1 MRTIRFK
8 LLFTVSV
15 STVVLLVLLG
25 VLVILQS
32 LGEIRPFAEQLAR
45 EVARARADEVARWLD
60 GVQTDVR
67 RYASL
72 DVIRRARPQEIEP
85 FLAGVA
91 AGLEA
96 HYEILFF
103 AWPDGRY
110 HTTQAVRGSVLD
122 RDYFQAIVSGK
133 SDFVI
138 SDPVISRSTGNAII
152 VIASAVRD
160 HTGRLAGVFAATVKT
175 DTLSSIVDRMKI
187 GQAGFG
193 SIADG
198 SGLLIAHPDRSLTMK
213 LRLTE
218 ADSKGYQGMNAIGRS
233 MTNGRPGSGVFRR
246 ANGSEGLVLFE
257 PVRGAPRWQF
267 AAVIMLADL
276 MSTAYSLALTI
287 AILTAIILVVLLG
300 MTWVLATR
308 ITRPIGLMVHRV
320 RDLSEGEGDL
330 TKKIE
335 VETNDE
341 LSILADRLNLFI
353 GNVRSDIVLI
363 KDRAAGMKKST
374 EELATI
380 AADGASATEQIS
392 AQSQTIASAT
402 TEMDQ
407 SLQVLASS
415 IEEMSI
421 SVSEVAKKAAEAAAS
436 AAEADTAA
444 AETDAVV
451 AALSSSANDIGRV
464 VELIAGI
471 AGQINLLALNAAIE
485 AASAG
490 DAGRGFAVVA
500 AEVKELAE
508 QTASSTGE
516 IKSRVGE
523 MQQSTAGAVHAMQ
536 RIRGVISRVSE
547 ISGAIASSVEE
558 QSITTREIASNV
570 AQTSKASGEVSGN
583 INSVAT
589 GAAQTAAGV
598 ARLREL
604 VRDISAV
611 AEDLAGLAGKF
622 RTE

>member
-8 LLFTVSV
+8 LLLTVSI
-15 STVVLLVLLG
+15 STIVLLSVLG
-25 VLVILQS
+25 VLVISRS

-45 EVARARADEVARWLD
+45 GVARARADEVARWLD

-72 DVIRRARPQEIEP
+72 DVIRRAKPQEIEP

-110 HTTQAVRGSVLD
+110 HTTQAIRGSVFD

-133 SDFVI
+133 SDCVI

-152 VIASAVRD
+152 VIASAVKD
-160 HTGRLAGVFAATVKT
+160 QDGRLAGVFAATVKT
-175 DTLSSIVDRMKI
+175 DTLSGIIDRMKI
-187 GQAGFG
+187 GRDGFG

-198 SGLLIAHPDRSLTMK
+198 SGLLIAHPNPKLAMK

-218 ADSKGYQGMNAIGRS
+218 ADSVGYSGMSAIGQS
-233 MTNGRPGSGVFRR
+233 MTNGQAGSGIFRR
-246 ANGSEGLVLFE
+246 ADGSEGLVLYE
-257 PVRGAPRWQF
+257 PIRGAPRWQF

-276 MSTAYSLALTI
+276 MSAAYSLALVI
-287 AILTAIILVVLLG
+287 AVLTGIILLLMLG
-300 MTWVLATR
+300 MTWILATR
-308 ITRPIGLMVHRV
+308 ITRPIGLMVLRV
-320 RDLSEGEGDL
+320 HDLSEGEGDL

-335 VETNDE
+335 VGTSDE
-341 LSILADRLNLFI
+341 LAVLAERLNLFI
-353 GNVRSDIVLI
+353 SNIRSAIVLI
-363 KDRAAGMKKST
+363 KDRAAGMKTST
-374 EELATI
+374 AELTSIAT
-380 AADGASATEQIS
+380 DGASATEEIS
-392 AQSQTIASAT
+392 VQSQAIASAT
-402 TEMDQ
+402 TEMNQ
-407 SLQVLASS
+407 SLQVLAGS

-421 SVSEVAKKAAEAAAS
+421 SIGEVAKKASDAATS
-436 AAEADTAA
+436 AAEADAAA
-444 AETDAVV
+444 AETDTVV
-451 AALSSSANDIGRV
+451 AALSSSAQDIGRV
-464 VELIAGI
+464 VDLIAGI

-508 QTASSTGE
+508 QTSSSTGD

-523 MQQSTAGAVHAMQ
+523 MQQNTEGAVRAMQ
-536 RIRGVISRVSE
+536 RIKVVISRVNE

-558 QSITTREIASNV
+558 QSITTREIAAHV
-570 AQTSKASGEVSGN
+570 AQTSKAAGEVSGN

-604 VRDISAV
+604 VHEISGV